1 MPKDRGDELLID
13 RDTVAAWPRKLRVKK
28 LLGVLP
34 DLGSVSAKRE
44 PESDQVRLEVAVS

>member
-1 MPKDRGDELLID
+1 MPKNRRDELLID
-13 RDTVAAWPRKLRVKK
+13 RNTVAARRWNLRVKK

-34 DLGSVSAKRE
+34 DLGSVRAKRE